1 MRKIILITFVS
12 LFVIGCKDN
21 KTSKEKYLPDSSG
34 NLNSVSVVVDNDMW
48 SGDVGEAIRNV
59 LATVVDGLPQDEPMF
74 SMSQIPP
81 SVFSGF
87 VTKNRTVLKVV
98 TNKESGVFVTNDVY
112 AKPQKVVTVS
122 GQTKED
128 LIAQINNN
136 SEKIIEAFTN
146 SELSEKLRRIDK
158 SLHNY
163 TSIEEKLGLTIKFPS
178 VYRIAKEEGKFFW
191 IRKDI
196 TTGSMDLLLYEL
208 PYNAIKRNDS
218 MVKQIIRI
226 RDSVNKEM
234 IPGPDLEPKPFMV
247 TEKAYTPFHFET
259 ILDNKPV
266 LETKGIWDMQNAFM
280 AGPFVNYAIEDKV
293 NNRWVVIEGFVFA
306 PSVEKRDYMFEI
318 EAIIKSVKIK

>member
-1 MRKIILITFVS
+1 MQKIILIVFVS
-12 LFVIGCKDN
+12 LFIYSCGDKKSSN
-21 KTSKEKYLPDSSG
+21 EKYLPDSSG

-48 SGDVGEAIRNV
+48 SGNVGEAIRNV

-98 TNKESGVFVTNDVY
+98 MNKESGIFIADDVY
-112 AKPQKVVTVS
+112 AKPQKVVVIS
-122 GQTKED
+122 GQTKEEIVS
-128 LIAQINNN
+128 LINDN
-136 SEKIIEAFTN
+136 SEKIIAAFVN
-146 SELSEKLRRIDK
+146 SELTEKLRRINK
-158 SLHNY
+158 SLHKN

-178 VYRIAKEEGKFFW
+178 VYRIAKEEDKFFW

-196 TTGSMDLLLYEL
+196 TTGSMNLTLYEL
-208 PYNAIKRNDS
+208 PYDAIKRNDS
-218 MVKQIIRI
+218 MVKQIIKI

-247 TEKAYTPFHFET
+247 TEKKYTPFHFET

-306 PSVEKRDYMFEI
+306 PSVEKRDYMFEL
-318 EAIIKSVKIK
+318 EAIIKSIKIK